1 MAYLTLVSDNGREAT
16 YEVDQEIIDYV
27 ADIELNNEIMKHA
40 FSSISQSMHKN
51 FDFLDEIHNN

>member
-27 ADIELNNEIMKHA
+27 ADIELNNEIMKQA

-51 FDFLDEIHNN
+51 FD

>member
-1 MAYLTLVSDNGREAT
+1 MGYLTLQSVDGGEIT
-16 YEVDQEIIDYV
+16 YEVDQDVIDYIT
-27 ADIELNNEIMKHA
+27 DIELNNEIMKQA